1 MTEFGKAFRAARSA
15 GKKTFS
21 WNGKLYTTQLKD
33 ETKAKAS
40 SSTAYARNPRNVPVP
55 AQRPSSSDTGDNI
68 AEARQ
73 GSRSD
78 ASQASLSSAS
88 SLFAAGRAAE
98 RTVLERSAGRNVAAK
113 LVPDLRLKSKYKR
126 DGRSWTLRTE

>member
-33 ETKAKAS
+33 ETKAKTS
-40 SSTAYARNPRNVPVP
+40 TSTAYARNPKNIPVP
-55 AQRPSSSDTGDNI
+55 AQRPSSSDTGDNA

-73 GSRSD
+73 GSR
-78 ASQASLSSAS
+78 SAS

-98 RTVLERSAGRNVAAK
+98 RTVLERSTGRNVAAK